1 MRLNLLLPTRKRVE
15 SAIVAHWLAR
25 GDRQP
30 DAAPGR
36 ESVLRECFETGVAG
50 FPVAALTRQVDVG
63 DAADSTWLRADPAFV
78 MADAVTLR
86 LLACGNL
93 GLSTEDVDACA
104 RALQPLFEDTGFI
117 FDAPHPQR
125 WYLRCPPEAKL
136 PTFSSPDEALGDDLA
151 NHLPEGENARLW
163 RGLLNE
169 AQIVLTQHP
178 MNVRRAQRGLPPINS
193 LWFWGAGK
201 LPARVRS
208 EFDRIVS
215 DDDVVAAL
223 AQLAQVSS
231 FRRKPES
238 SASVLGSEKAKTL
251 NSGLT
256 SPSAVESRGNDE
268 QGILLDLVDVR
279 DSRSFEHDWFAS
291 IDAALKTR
299 QFTELHLNFE
309 SGERY
314 VVKPFHRW
322 RFWRRVNT
330 VS

>member
-1 MRLNLLLPTRKRVE
+1 MRLNLLLPARKRVE

-93 GLSTEDVDACA
+93 GLSTEDVEACA
-104 RALQPLFEDTGFI
+104 QALQPLFEDTGFI

-178 MNVRRAQRGLPPINS
+178 MNARRAQRGLPPVNS
-193 LWFWGAGK
+193 LWFWGVGA
-201 LPARVRS
+201 LPARVRT
-208 EFDRIVS
+208 EFDHVIS
-215 DDDVVAAL
+215 DDEVVAAL
-223 AQLAQVSS
+223 AKLAHVPLFRRMLESSLYDVQRSEELDSS
-231 FRRKPES
+231 FRWNNEKKQ
-238 SASVLGSEKAKTL
+238 SV
-251 NSGLT
+251 
-256 SPSAVESRGNDE
+256 
-268 QGILLDLVDVR
+268 LLDLADRRDVAELDR
-279 DSRSFEHDWFAS
+279 EWLVPLAD
-291 IDAALKTR
+291 ALKHKQVTQLDLR
-299 QFTELHLNFE
+299 FE
-309 SGERY
+309 NGERY
-314 VVKPFHRW
+314 VVKPIHRW
-322 RFWRRVNT
+322 HFWRRVNT

>member
-1 MRLNLLLPTRKRVE
+1 MRLNLLLPARKRVE

-25 GDRQP
+25 GDRPP

-50 FPVAALTRQVDVG
+50 FPFAALTRQVDVG

-93 GLSTEDVDACA
+93 GLSTEDVEACA
-104 RALQPLFEDTGFI
+104 QALQPLFEDTGFI

-193 LWFWGAGK
+193 LWFWGAGT
-201 LPARVRS
+201 LPAQVHS

-238 SASVLGSEKAKTL
+238 SVFAFSDPRTEALD
-251 NSGLT
+251 SGF
-256 SPSAVESRGNDE
+256 RRNDE